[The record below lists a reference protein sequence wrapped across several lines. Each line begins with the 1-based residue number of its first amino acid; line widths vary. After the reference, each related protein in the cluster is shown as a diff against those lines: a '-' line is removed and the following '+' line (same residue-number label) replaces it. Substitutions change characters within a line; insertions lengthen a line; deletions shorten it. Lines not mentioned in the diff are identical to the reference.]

1 MFHRKYL
8 DTHIIFKMF
17 DLFIKY
23 DNAKAFEDHLGDTFT
38 WDTYRAKFWP
48 LDEAATEATKVENF
62 GFLLVTLK
70 HSLARALTSNDDE
83 DPLEDVSEEAR
94 KIFKECNVNDWSVL
108 GAFPPLS
115 FMAFEMIL
123 QIVAMRY

>member
-8 DTHIIFKMF
+8 DTQIIFKMF

-23 DNAKAFEDHLGDTFT
+23 DNAKSFEDHIGDTFT
-38 WDTYRAKFWP
+38 WDTYRERFWP

-62 GFLLVTLK
+62 AFLLVTLK

-83 DPLEDVSEEAR
+83 ASLEDVSEEAR
-94 KIFKECNVNDWSVL
+94 KIFKECNVNDWSVVR
-108 GAFPPLS
+108 AFPSLS
-115 FMAFEMIL
+115 CMAFEMTL